1 VCYVLRVVK
10 EVGIR
15 FMGREAT
22 AIALFDT
29 GSNYTIIRRSFFE
42 KAFGAAWT
50 QLPKPIRLYLVN
62 GKFVTADK
70 YAVIT
75 IVIDDVELSPPET
88 VLILDEFVEEIV
100 IEGRRIRLPDAIIG
114 AGTMDKYGIVLDP
127 KEGVKVLGT
136 GLLL

>member
-1 VCYVLRVVK
+1 MLRRLGLGLW
-10 EVGIR
+10 VGR
-15 FMGREAT
+15 AT
-22 AIALFDT
+22 ATKLFDT
-29 GSNYTIIRRSFFE
+29 GSNYTIIRRGFFE
-42 KAFGAAWT
+42 KAFGATWT
-50 QLPKPIRLYLVN
+50 QLPKPVRLYLVN

-100 IEGRRIRLPDAIIG
+100 IEGRGIRIPDAVIG

>member
-1 VCYVLRVVK
+1 VK
-10 EVGIR
+10 LET
-15 FMGREAT
+15 AT
-22 AIALFDT
+22 K
-29 GSNYTIIRRSFFE
+29 GSNYTIIRRGFFE
-42 KAFGAAWT
+42 KAFGATWT
-50 QLPKPIRLYLVN
+50 QLPKPVRLYLVN

-75 IVIDDVELSPPET
+75 IVIDDVELSPLET

-100 IEGRRIRLPDAIIG
+100 IEGRGIRMPDAVIG
-114 AGTMDKYGIVLDP
+114 AGTMDRYGIVLDP